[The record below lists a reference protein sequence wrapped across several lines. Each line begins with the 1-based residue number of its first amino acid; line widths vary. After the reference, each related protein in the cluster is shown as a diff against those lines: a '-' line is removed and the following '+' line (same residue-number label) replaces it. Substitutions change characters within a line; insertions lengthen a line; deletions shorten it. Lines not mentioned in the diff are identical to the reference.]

1 MCSQSQQKLV
11 VAVSVYEIH
20 MDGGEE
26 RCSPVYF
33 RGGDGGGEN
42 NGWIQLPLFSEFQQM
57 GWYVETEMEP
67 SQKHGMISVQKKV
80 YSLNLRSKI
89 RYFCFLGVLQKHL

>member
-1 MCSQSQQKLV
+1 MSSRLLRMCSQSQQKLV

-42 NGWIQLPLFSEFQQM
+42 NG
-57 GWYVETEMEP
+57 
-67 SQKHGMISVQKKV
+67 
-80 YSLNLRSKI
+80 
-89 RYFCFLGVLQKHL
+89 